1 VRRKKLMLAG
11 MVAIAVLIAGC
22 SSGKSG
28 PASSQTPSSSSSA
41 TQTSSAAP
49 ASPQA
54 PSSSAQAAPSDA
66 STCLDISFAKDSLM
80 LSTKPEDARKNA
92 DILEKYNPPD
102 AVKAAIEHFVTTG
115 GATSSDPD
123 REANDHLIATWLKQ
137 MCPNVNTY

>member
-1 VRRKKLMLAG
+1 MRRNQLMLAG

-22 SSGKSG
+22 SSGRSG
-28 PASSQTPSSSSSA
+28 SSQTPSSSSSA
-41 TQTSSAAP
+41 AQTSSAAP

-54 PSSSAQAAPSDA
+54 PSSSAQAAPPDA

-80 LSTKPEDARKNA
+80 VSTKPEDARKNA

-115 GATSSDPD
+115 GATPSDPD
-123 REANDHLIATWLKQ
+123 SQANDHLIATWLKQ

>member
-1 VRRKKLMLAG
+1 MRRNQLMLAG
-11 MVAIAVLIAGC
+11 MVASAVLIAGC

-28 PASSQTPSSSSSA
+28 SGSSQTSSSSSSA
-41 TQTSSAAP
+41 AQTSSAAP
-49 ASPQA
+49 TSPQA
-54 PSSSAQAAPSDA
+54 PSSSAQAAPPDA

-92 DILEKYNPPD
+92 EILEKYNPPD

-115 GATSSDPD
+115 GATPGDPD
-123 REANDHLIATWLKQ
+123 SQANDHLIATWLKQ